1 MKKDVIFSKNRL
13 KLFLFFIITFLK
25 YNKTE
30 EVLSNF
36 QSVYLSDNKYYV
48 ISNENIFFYD
58 GSTNTLSKSFAFS
71 DGQKITT
78 DEEAEMISLGGFK
91 YTYDFL
97 VANLLIVKNYIYAVE
112 GTTTYCNS
120 IINQIQGYQALVFP
134 LECIDINCYCIIGII
149 NSDKQLNLY
158 LFRNVVGYCIC
169 NFITSLTIDDNV
181 DSDNFS
187 CQLIKSSVLY
197 GKVLSCFYENNL
209 KEIVVKILK
218 IVLTSNNEKIESIIY
233 GCLSKS
239 SSLIFD
245 YYDISDEY
253 FLCCYKSDQKSMC
266 LKL

>member
-1 MKKDVIFSKNRL
+1 
-13 KLFLFFIITFLK
+13 
-25 YNKTE
+25 
-30 EVLSNF
+30 
-36 QSVYLSDNKYYV
+36 
-48 ISNENIFFYD
+48 
-58 GSTNTLSKSFAFS
+58 
-71 DGQKITT
+71 
-78 DEEAEMISLGGFK
+78 MISLGGFK

-97 VANLLIVKNYIYAVE
+97 VDNLLIVKNYIYAVE

-181 DSDNFS
+181 NSDNFS